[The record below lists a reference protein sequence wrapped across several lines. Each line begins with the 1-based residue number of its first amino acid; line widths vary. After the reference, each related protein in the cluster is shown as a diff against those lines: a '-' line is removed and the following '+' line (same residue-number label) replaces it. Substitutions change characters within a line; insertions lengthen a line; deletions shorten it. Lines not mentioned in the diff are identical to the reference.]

1 MITGKAIVFGKN
13 IDTDQIIGAQYL
25 TLPTIALMSEH
36 LFENHAQFT
45 RHFSSGD
52 IIVAGENFGCG
63 SSREQ
68 APAVLK
74 ERGVAAIV
82 AASFARIFF
91 RNAINLGLRL
101 IECRQAAEMSA
112 GDRLQINYDTLRNL
126 TTTRT
131 YHIEPLPPFLQDIA
145 DRGGVVGYLQKK
157 GE

>member
-1 MITGKAIVFGKN
+1 MTTGKAIVFGNN

-25 TLPTIALMSEH
+25 TLPTIIMMAEH
-36 LFENHAQFT
+36 LFENHDQFT
-45 RHFSSGD
+45 GRFKSGD

-82 AASFARIFF
+82 ATSFARIFF

-101 IECRQAAEMSA
+101 IECRQAAEISA
-112 GDRLQINYDTLRNL
+112 GDQLQIGHDTLQNL
-126 TTTRT
+126 TTTRA
-131 YHIEPLPPFLQDIA
+131 YRIQPLPPFLQEIA
-145 DRGGVVGYLQKK
+145 DCGGVVGYLRGK
-157 GE
+157 GV